1 MREKDK
7 KNQTKIKLFDEKII
21 SISSIDYKVDPLRS
35 LLINL
40 KKYCE
45 KNEIVS
51 KKQSGKVKKEEM
63 PSELL
68 SKCSIIIHAAST
80 AAGGV
85 GAVQIAV
92 GWIPVVGN
100 AINTATAAGLT
111 EAIGWLTA
119 YQFYQDSLAGV
130 DKKSLIKEKCE

>member
-1 MREKDK
+1 MITPI
-7 KNQTKIKLFDEKII
+7 QIGMII
-21 SISSIDYKVDPLRS
+21 GLGEVFGLSITD
-35 LLINL
+35 
-40 KKYCE
+40 
-45 KNEIVS
+45 
-51 KKQSGKVKKEEM
+51 SGAKGILTSM
-63 PSELL
+63 AG
-68 SKCSIIIHAAST
+68 AAV
-80 AAGGV
+80 GR